1 MISYQD
7 ICRANETLKFSDI
20 KGKNYAEVPQR
31 VMAFRMLYPQGF
43 IITDMIS
50 NDGGVCVFKATA
62 GYYGENGEAYTLGTG
77 TAYEKE
83 NSSFI
88 NKTSYIE
95 NCETSAVGRALGF
108 LNIGSDTSIAS
119 YEEVANAINQQDN
132 DNNEESKP
140 APKPVPAQ
148 QREPAPKPEPYK
160 PAYDAK
166 AAIKAFCNDHKIP
179 MKDFAAYYDACVEMR
194 LVPRISS
201 DSMTKEQCDALLNAV
216 EKNFAVPAEDAA
228 V

>member
-7 ICRANETLKFSDI
+7 ICKANETLKFSDI

-31 VMAFRMLYPQGF
+31 VKAFRMLYPQGF
-43 IITDMIS
+43 IITDMVS

-83 NSSFI
+83 NSSYI

-108 LNIGSDTSIAS
+108 LSIGSDTSVRTS
-119 YEEVANAINQQDN
+119 
-132 DNNEESKP
+132 P
-140 APKPVPAQ
+140 L
-148 QREPAPKPEPYK
+148 QRMAVRSIH
-160 PAYDAK
+160 K
-166 AAIKAFCNDHKIP
+166 ARA
-179 MKDFAAYYDACVEMR
+179 
-194 LVPRISS
+194 
-201 DSMTKEQCDALLNAV
+201 
-216 EKNFAVPAEDAA
+216 
-228 V
+228 

>member
-7 ICRANETLKFSDI
+7 ICKANETLKFSDI

-31 VMAFRMLYPQGF
+31 VKAFRMLYPQGF
-43 IITDMIS
+43 IITDMVS

-83 NSSFI
+83 NSSYI

-108 LNIGSDTSIAS
+108 LSIGSDTSIAS
-119 YEEVANAINQQDN
+119 YEEVANAVHQQEN

-140 APKPVPAQ
+140 TPKPDHAQ
-148 QREPAPKPEPYK
+148 QPKPAPKPGKQKSEAQRK
-160 PAYDAK
+160 ISAYVEQNG
-166 AAIKAFCNDHKIP
+166 ITMND
-179 MKDFAAYYDACVEMR
+179 FVQYYDAAVEMG
-194 LVPRISS
+194 LVPRIASTN
-201 DSMTKEQCDALLNAV
+201 MTVAECDKLLDAV
-216 EKNFAVPAEDAA
+216 STTFLKKRQSA
-228 V
+228 

>member
-7 ICRANETLKFSDI
+7 ICKANETLKFSDI

-31 VMAFRMLYPQGF
+31 VKAFRMLYPQGF
-43 IITDMIS
+43 IITDMVS

-83 NSSFI
+83 NSSYI

-108 LNIGSDTSIAS
+108 LSIGSDTSIAS
-119 YEEVANAINQQDN
+119 YEEVANAVHQQEQEDHPK
-132 DNNEESKP
+132 DEKRDMPAPKPDHAQQPKP
-140 APKPVPAQ
+140 APKPGKQKSEAQ
-148 QREPAPKPEPYK
+148 RKIS
-160 PAYDAK
+160 AYVEQNG
-166 AAIKAFCNDHKIP
+166 ITMND
-179 MKDFAAYYDACVEMR
+179 FVQYYDAAVEMG
-194 LVPRISS
+194 LVPRIASS
-201 DSMTKEQCDALLNAV
+201 NMTVAECDKLLDAV
-216 EKNFAVPAEDAA
+216 STTFLKKRQSA
-228 V
+228 

>member
-31 VMAFRMLYPQGF
+31 VKAFRMLYPQGF
-43 IITDMIS
+43 IITDMVS
-50 NDGGVCVFKATA
+50 NEGGVCVFKATA

-83 NSSFI
+83 NSSYI

-119 YEEVANAINQQDN
+119 YEEVQNAINNQEQP
-132 DNNEESKP
+132 EKQEK
-140 APKPVPAQ
+140 A
-148 QREPAPKPEPYK
+148 KPEPYK
-160 PAYDAK
+160 PAFDVMPM
-166 AAIKAFCNDHKIP
+166 IKSYCEQNELTGNEFTQLRNTCI
-179 MKDFAAYYDACVEMR
+179 EMGN
-194 LVPRISS
+194 LPRIAYNAM
-201 DSMTKEQCDALLNAV
+201 DEQQALKMLEVITLFRMSEAQS
-216 EKNFAVPAEDAA
+216 A
-228 V
+228 

>member
-31 VMAFRMLYPQGF
+31 VKAFRMLYPQGF
-43 IITDMIS
+43 IITDMVS

-83 NSSFI
+83 NSSYI

-108 LNIGSDTSIAS
+108 LSIGSDTSIAS
-119 YEEVANAINQQDN
+119 YEEVQNAINNQEQPEKQEKD
-132 DNNEESKP
+132 
-140 APKPVPAQ
+140 
-148 QREPAPKPEPYK
+148 KPEPYK

-166 AAIKAFCNDHKIP
+166 AAIKAFCNAHKIP
-179 MKDFAAYYDACVEMR
+179 MKDFVAYYDACVEMR

-216 EKNFAVPAEDAA
+216 EKNFAAPAEDAA

>member
-31 VMAFRMLYPQGF
+31 VKAFRMLYPQGF
-43 IITDMIS
+43 IITDMVS

-83 NSSFI
+83 NSSYI

-108 LNIGSDTSIAS
+108 LSIGSDTSIAS
-119 YEEVANAINQQDN
+119 YEEVQNAINNQEQP
-132 DNNEESKP
+132 EKQEK
-140 APKPVPAQ
+140 A
-148 QREPAPKPEPYK
+148 KPEPYK

-166 AAIKAFCNDHKIP
+166 AAIKAFCNAHKIP
-179 MKDFAAYYDACVEMR
+179 MKDFVAYYDACVEML

>member
-7 ICRANETLKFSDI
+7 ICKANETLKFSDI

-31 VMAFRMLYPQGF
+31 VKAFRMLYPQGF
-43 IITDMIS
+43 IITDMVS

-83 NSSFI
+83 NSSYI

-108 LNIGSDTSIAS
+108 LSIGSDTSIAS
-119 YEEVANAINQQDN
+119 YEEVQNAINNQEQP
-132 DNNEESKP
+132 EKKEK
-140 APKPVPAQ
+140 A
-148 QREPAPKPEPYK
+148 KPEPYK
-160 PAYDAK
+160 PAYDARS
-166 AAIKAFCNDHKIP
+166 AINAFCNAHKIP
-179 MKDFAAYYDACVEMR
+179 MKDFVAYYDACVEMR

-216 EKNFAVPAEDAA
+216 EKNFAVPAEDDA

>member
-31 VMAFRMLYPQGF
+31 VKAFRMLYPQGF
-43 IITDMIS
+43 IITDMVS

-83 NSSFI
+83 NSSYI

-108 LNIGSDTSIAS
+108 LSIGSDTSIAS
-119 YEEVANAINQQDN
+119 YEEVQNAINNQEQPEKQEKD
-132 DNNEESKP
+132 
-140 APKPVPAQ
+140 
-148 QREPAPKPEPYK
+148 KPEPYN

-166 AAIKAFCNDHKIP
+166 GAIKAFCNAHKIP
-179 MKDFAAYYDACVEMR
+179 MKDFVAYYDACVEMR

>member
-7 ICRANETLKFSDI
+7 ICKANETLKFSDI

-31 VMAFRMLYPQGF
+31 VKAFRMLYPQGF
-43 IITDMIS
+43 IITDMVS

-83 NSSFI
+83 NSSYI

-108 LNIGSDTSIAS
+108 LSIGSDTSIAS
-119 YEEVANAINQQDN
+119 YEEVQNAINNQEQP
-132 DNNEESKP
+132 EKKEK
-140 APKPVPAQ
+140 A
-148 QREPAPKPEPYK
+148 KPEPYK

-166 AAIKAFCNDHKIP
+166 AAIKAFCNAHKIP
-179 MKDFAAYYDACVEMR
+179 MKDFVAYYDACVEMR

>member
-7 ICRANETLKFSDI
+7 ICKANETLKFSDI

-31 VMAFRMLYPQGF
+31 VKAFRMLYPQGF
-43 IITDMIS
+43 IITDMVS

-83 NSSFI
+83 NSSYI

-108 LNIGSDTSIAS
+108 LSIGSDTSIAS
-119 YEEVANAINQQDN
+119 YEEVANAINQQEN

-140 APKPVPAQ
+140 APKPDHAQ
-148 QREPAPKPEPYK
+148 QPKPAPKPGKQKSEAQRK
-160 PAYDAK
+160 ISAYVEQNG
-166 AAIKAFCNDHKIP
+166 ITMNEFVQ
-179 MKDFAAYYDACVEMR
+179 YYDAAVEMG

-201 DSMTKEQCDALLNAV
+201 SNMTVSECDKLLDAV
-216 EKNFAVPAEDAA
+216 STTFLKKRQPA
-228 V
+228 

>member
-1 MISYQD
+1 MITYQD
-7 ICRANETLKFSDI
+7 ICNANETLKFSDI

-31 VMAFRMLYPQGF
+31 VKAFRMLYPQGF
-43 IITDMIS
+43 IITDMVS

-119 YEEVANAINQQDN
+119 YEEVQNAINNQDQ
-132 DNNEESKP
+132 EKKER
-140 APKPVPAQ
+140 PK
-148 QREPAPKPEPYK
+148 EPKYQPE
-160 PAYDAK
+160 YDAK
-166 AAIKAFCNDHKIP
+166 EAIKDFRVKHGMP
-179 MKDFAAYYDACVEMR
+179 TKDFVSYYDALVEMKV
-194 LVPRISS
+194 VPRVSS
-201 DSMTKEQCDALLNAV
+201 EVMTKEQCDALLAAI
-216 EKNFAVPAEDAA
+216 EKTFLQGEKAS
-228 V
+228 

>member
-7 ICRANETLKFSDI
+7 ICKANETLKFSDI

-31 VMAFRMLYPQGF
+31 VKAFRMLYPQGF

-83 NSSFI
+83 NSSYI

-119 YEEVANAINQQDN
+119 YEEVANAVHQQEN
-132 DNNEESKP
+132 DNNGESK
-140 APKPVPAQ
+140 
-148 QREPAPKPEPYK
+148 PAPKPEPYK

-166 AAIKAFCNDHKIP
+166 AAIKAFCNAHKIP
-179 MKDFAAYYDACVEMR
+179 MKDFVAYYDACVEMR

-201 DSMTKEQCDALLNAV
+201 DSMTHEQCDALLNAV
-216 EKNFAVPAEDAA
+216 EKNFAAPADEAA

>member
-31 VMAFRMLYPQGF
+31 VKAFRMLYPQGF
-43 IITDMIS
+43 IITDMVS

-83 NSSFI
+83 NSSYI

-108 LNIGSDTSIAS
+108 LSIGSDTSIAS
-119 YEEVANAINQQDN
+119 YEEVQNAINNQEQPEKQEKD
-132 DNNEESKP
+132 
-140 APKPVPAQ
+140 
-148 QREPAPKPEPYK
+148 KPEPYK

-166 AAIKAFCNDHKIP
+166 AAIKAFCNAHKIP

-216 EKNFAVPAEDAA
+216 EKNFAAPAEDAA

>member
-31 VMAFRMLYPQGF
+31 VKAFRMLYPQGF
-43 IITDMIS
+43 IITDMVS

-83 NSSFI
+83 NSSYI

-108 LNIGSDTSIAS
+108 LSIGSDTSIAS
-119 YEEVANAINQQDN
+119 YEEVQNAINNQEQP
-132 DNNEESKP
+132 EKQEKP
-140 APKPVPAQ
+140 A
-148 QREPAPKPEPYK
+148 KPEPYK

-166 AAIKAFCNDHKIP
+166 AAIKAFCNAHKIP
-179 MKDFAAYYDACVEMR
+179 MKDFVAYYDACVEMR

-201 DSMTKEQCDALLNAV
+201 DSMTKEQCDALLYAV

>member
-31 VMAFRMLYPQGF
+31 VKAFRMLYPQGF
-43 IITDMIS
+43 IITDMVS

-83 NSSFI
+83 NSSYI

-108 LNIGSDTSIAS
+108 LGIGSDTSIAS
-119 YEEVANAINQQDN
+119 YEEMANAINQQEN

-148 QREPAPKPEPYK
+148 QPKSAPKPEPK
-160 PAYDAK
+160 PAFDAK
-166 AAIKAFCNDHKIP
+166 GAVKNYCEVRGIDGSTFTKRRNACIEAGLLERI
-179 MKDFAAYYDACVEMR
+179 AYDN
-194 LVPRISS
+194 
-201 DSMTKEQCDALLNAV
+201 MTAEQCAKMIDV
-216 EKNFAVPAEDAA
+216 VDRNFAEAS
-228 V
+228 

>member
-7 ICRANETLKFSDI
+7 ICKANETLKFSDI

-31 VMAFRMLYPQGF
+31 VKAFRMLYPQGF
-43 IITDMIS
+43 IITDMVS

-83 NSSFI
+83 NSSYI

-119 YEEVANAINQQDN
+119 YEEVQNAINNQD
-132 DNNEESKP
+132 
-140 APKPVPAQ
+140 
-148 QREPAPKPEPYK
+148 
-160 PAYDAK
+160 
-166 AAIKAFCNDHKIP
+166 
-179 MKDFAAYYDACVEMR
+179 
-194 LVPRISS
+194 
-201 DSMTKEQCDALLNAV
+201 EQ
-216 EKNFAVPAEDAA
+216 DAA
-228 V
+228 ANDAFPICEDCGRPIQGVTLSNGENITAAQVIAKTKLKFGRCLCYQCAAGKKEKSA

>member
-31 VMAFRMLYPQGF
+31 VKAFRMLYPQGF
-43 IITDMIS
+43 IITDMVS

-83 NSSFI
+83 NSSYI

-108 LNIGSDTSIAS
+108 LSIGSDTSIAS
-119 YEEVANAINQQDN
+119 YEEVQNAINNQEQP
-132 DNNEESKP
+132 EKKEK
-140 APKPVPAQ
+140 A
-148 QREPAPKPEPYK
+148 KPEPYK

-166 AAIKAFCNDHKIP
+166 AAIKAFCNAHKIP
-179 MKDFAAYYDACVEMR
+179 MKDFVAYYDACVEMR

>member
-1 MISYQD
+1 MVSYQD
-7 ICRANETLKFSDI
+7 ICKANDSLKFSDI
-20 KGKNYAEVPQR
+20 KGKNYAEVAQR
-31 VMAFRMLYPQGF
+31 VKAFRMLYPQGF
-43 IITDMIS
+43 IITDMVS
-50 NDGGVCVFKATA
+50 NDGGVCVFKASA

-77 TAYEKE
+77 TAYERE
-83 NSSFI
+83 NSSYI

-108 LNIGSDTSIAS
+108 LSIGSDTSIAS
-119 YEEVANAINQQDN
+119 YEEVANAIKQQEN
-132 DNNEESKP
+132 DNNEESD
-140 APKPVPAQ
+140 PAQ
-148 QREPAPKPEPYK
+148 QPKSAPKPEPYK

-166 AAIKAFCNDHKIP
+166 SAIKAFCNDHKIP

>member
-31 VMAFRMLYPQGF
+31 VKAFRMLYPQGF
-43 IITDMIS
+43 IITDMVS

-83 NSSFI
+83 NSSYI

-119 YEEVANAINQQDN
+119 YEEVANAINQQEQEDQPK
-132 DNNEESKP
+132 DEKRDLPAPKPDHAQQPKP
-140 APKPVPAQ
+140 APKPGKYKSNAQ
-148 QREPAPKPEPYK
+148 RKIS
-160 PAYDAK
+160 AYVEQNG
-166 AAIKAFCNDHKIP
+166 ITMNEFVQ
-179 MKDFAAYYDACVEMR
+179 YYDAAVEMG
-194 LVPRISS
+194 LVPRIASS
-201 DSMTKEQCDALLNAV
+201 NMTVAECDKLLDAV
-216 EKNFAVPAEDAA
+216 STTFLKKRQSA
-228 V
+228 

>member
-1 MISYQD
+1 MISYED
-7 ICRANETLKFSDI
+7 ICKANETLKFSDI

-31 VMAFRMLYPQGF
+31 VKAFRMLYPQGF
-43 IITDMIS
+43 IITDMVS

-83 NSSFI
+83 NSSYI

-119 YEEVANAINQQDN
+119 YEEVQNAINNQ
-132 DNNEESKP
+132 EEPKKREKP
-140 APKPVPAQ
+140 PKFQ
-148 QREPAPKPEPYK
+148 

-166 AAIKAFCNDHKIP
+166 GTIKAFCEQQQIT
-179 MKDFAAYYDACVEMR
+179 MRDFTEFYNTVVEAGI
-194 LVPRISS
+194 VPRISS
-201 DSMTKEQCDALLNAV
+201 DMMTEEQCNDLLRAITLKCLT
-216 EKNFAVPAEDAA
+216 EKQNDRASA
-228 V
+228 